1 MFLIFNVSGANLM
14 DILFLFQ
21 PQQAALAKNQ
31 KSITAFFKN
40 TEGGTTQSL
49 GSPDKNLN
57 KQLCTEINKSKRKA
71 FSPIKCQKGNSDS
84 TNEGYK
90 EPIASGSHG
99 NLPKKIKTEKTMKIG
114 SPTKTKVS
122 SPTKKSPNKENT
134 LNLWLSPK
142 KQLLPDL
149 NTQYGSPKKLKR
161 LNNDAIDEKRQSHVK
176 LIKNDPKK
184 DYTILNNVDINHE
197 LNIFEN
203 DLELD
208 NYDIK
213 TTPTKSSSK
222 VNVVNSPSRKSST
235 SNKSPIQGNFI

>member
-1 MFLIFNVSGANLM
+1 
-14 DILFLFQ
+14 
-21 PQQAALAKNQ
+21 
-31 KSITAFFKN
+31 
-40 TEGGTTQSL
+40 
-49 GSPDKNLN
+49 
-57 KQLCTEINKSKRKA
+57 
-71 FSPIKCQKGNSDS
+71 
-84 TNEGYK
+84 
-90 EPIASGSHG
+90 
-99 NLPKKIKTEKTMKIG
+99 MKIG

-235 SNKSPIQGNFI
+235 PNKSPIQGNFILSICSLVAMGSIPFQCKYLYPDIDLSYKRSFWLTLISWEDSYYVVCIKFSFFSSGVVLALFTRIKFNQQSIFIICIIVNYV